1 MFDIKFYKNS
11 YPIKKK
17 ITQGE
22 ISADEFQII
31 EKELETINNKIDGNE
46 KYLLE
51 NLNEI
56 YKHLY

>member
-1 MFDIKFYKNS
+1 MKDYD
-11 YPIKKK
+11 
-17 ITQGE
+17 E
-22 ISADEFQII
+22 ISAAIKSMYDYFELI
-31 EKELETINNKIDGNE
+31 EKELEAINNKIDGNE